1 MCRSLHDFIVII
13 IIVIMASSSSSCCVE
28 NSSIL
33 FCCCSLRNWS
43 VWHAEWFPCH
53 VKHHLVESL
62 HIYIQRLSTTGA
74 VNDRICIVSTERW
87 RFRMRMTMNLCFSF
101 AHHRIFSVCVQ
112 RQWDDTLWVHNGG
125 TRIFDSWETE
135 HARMLEK
142 RFVLILIFSYS
153 RQIWFSYAEW
163 KFDLPGK
170 RWERIFDYFVVLKG
184 EEILFFFLSLFGHK
198 QACFVGR
205 PYPIL
210 SIAIDWSSNKEPK
223 SHTTPNPNMVI

>member
-1 MCRSLHDFIVII
+1 MSWEALKMGTIACVVHFTILLLLLLLLLWHRAASVAVWKILRFYSVVVLYATGQCGMLSDFLV
-13 IIVIMASSSSSCCVE
+13 M
-28 NSSIL
+28 SSIIWL
-33 FCCCSLRNWS
+33 SHF
-43 VWHAEWFPCH
+43 
-53 VKHHLVESL
+53 
-62 HIYIQRLSTTGA
+62 IYIQRLSTTGA
-74 VNDRICIVSTERW
+74 VNDRICIVSKERW

-184 EEILFFFLSLFGHK
+184 EEILFFFSF
-198 QACFVGR
+198 
-205 PYPIL
+205 
-210 SIAIDWSSNKEPK
+210 
-223 SHTTPNPNMVI
+223 